1 MRKSWYEFVILA
13 DIIAT
18 VATTGATTVT
28 TYTGSR
34 NVRPAPAR

>member
-18 VATTGATTVT
+18 VAITGATTVT
-28 TYTGSR
+28 AYIGSR
-34 NVRPAPAR
+34 NARPVPAR